1 MTKKFL
7 EIVKRQTVLAA
18 KAAGGDATPEELTE
32 LTKLNVAIKAATE
45 PTDAKI
51 DTTLKIMTLA
61 DFRVW
66 HEKAVK
72 AIEDGDDSLLGVVKR
87 NLAAVKDQ
95 GKTLADDIVAVEMP
109 IEKSDADVVADLQ
122 QRIADL
128 EAKAE
133 ADPKPSEDGEED
145 EDGDGEGDA
154 EKGDKPIA
162 QALAME
168 AIDTLLAKYTKLKA
182 LVDAGTFSKTDL
194 DDIFDGD
201 WSLKDII
208 RDSAAIMAKTD
219 EMKAAVEALMPE
231 LEKLDK
237 AEDGEGDGDGEAG
250 DSAEGDGS
258 DAEGKDKGG
267 DGEGDDKGDADAE
280 GEGKDGAEKSGP
292 TAWASGLDIAPKRTA
307 EEQHQDLQKK
317 KENFGY

>member
-18 KAAGGDATPEELTE
+18 KAASGDATPEELTE
-32 LTKLNVAIKAATE
+32 LQRLNVAVKAATE
-45 PTDAKI
+45 PTDSKL
-51 DTTLKIMTLA
+51 DTTLKTMTLA

-72 AIEDGDDSLLGVVKR
+72 AIEDGDDTLLSVVKR

-95 GKTLADDIVAVEMP
+95 GKTKSDDVVAVEMP
-109 IEKSDADVVADLQ
+109 VEKSDADVVVDLQ

-133 ADPKPSEDGEED
+133 ADPASTED
-145 EDGDGEGDA
+145 EEVDTD
-154 EKGDKPIA
+154 KGDKPTA

-182 LVDAGTFSKTDL
+182 LVDAGTFSKDEL
-194 DDIFDGD
+194 DSIFDGD

-208 RDSAAIMAKTD
+208 RDSAAIMAKAD

-237 AEDGEGDGDGEAG
+237 AEGEDGEAG
-250 DSAEGDGS
+250 EAGDG
-258 DAEGKDKGG
+258 DEA
-267 DGEGDDKGDADAE
+267 GEGEAE
-280 GEGKDGAEKSGP
+280 GEGKDGAGEKGDEADGEADGEGKDGTEKNGP
-292 TAWASGLDIAPKRTA
+292 TNWASGLDIAPRCSA
-307 EEQHQDLQKK
+307 EEQHQDLKK
-317 KENFGY
+317 RKEKFGY